1 MKVEAV
7 EKSQESI
14 LTRQIAR
21 LAAKYAG
28 ILPLAENG
36 DADATVELLELH
48 GLRLI
53 AMEARTKLQPI
64 GDQVKTLTKVLA
76 GKKKYLARV
85 ESELAD
91 ARQIVDEKEIVARNA
106 RLEMDKVALDL
117 EAAEAQRTPTQ
128 APKLEL
134 DTNA

>member
-1 MKVEAV
+1 MEVDAV
-7 EKSQESI
+7 EESQESI

-21 LAAKYAG
+21 LDAKYAG

-36 DADATVELLELH
+36 DADAKVELLELQ
-48 GLRLI
+48 GLRRT

-64 GDQVKTLTKVLA
+64 GDQVKMLTKVLS

-91 ARQIVDEKEIVARNA
+91 AKQIVDEKEIVAR
-106 RLEMDKVALDL
+106 E
-117 EAAEAQRTPTQ
+117 RT
-128 APKLEL
+128 
-134 DTNA
+134 N